1 MSEFQELIK
10 SFGKSRDYVRDFFVY
25 GFKSRQDFTSS
36 KKSARTYDDERR
48 RITSWLGEYVEEDTT
63 ESKGSR
69 VKNISLVI
77 DSNLLDENPL
87 FAVWKTKSFT
97 DNDVTLYFCIFDIL
111 CSAETAFTANDIA
124 DTLSLDYSLAVDTQ
138 MVRRKLNEY
147 VKEGLLKTEKQ
158 GKVVLYRRGETFDE
172 LISSCSEESDE
183 LRESMKEAVSF
194 MQLALPFG
202 YVGSIILDSI
212 DDRNEY
218 FRVKHSFPAFT
229 LEEEIL
235 FQILEAIKGERG
247 LEIEVQS
254 NRNENIQ
261 KITGI
266 PLKILV
272 SVRTGRRYVSL
283 YQTVR
288 IKKGKERRS
297 RFVSIRLDQI
307 KKVTVLESD
316 VSEINDLKHNLQNNM
331 DYVWGVSFTGAKTRV
346 RLTLHIDKRYEGF
359 ILQRLEREGK
369 NGTITRLGE
378 NTFCYEK
385 QVFDPVEMYPWLRT
399 FIGRIIDIRFI
410 NLDNEM
416 KEASE
421 NGKLRNDFMRD
432 ILELEKMYR

>member
-1 MSEFQELIK
+1 M
-10 SFGKSRDYVRDFFVY
+10 
-25 GFKSRQDFTSS
+25 
-36 KKSARTYDDERR
+36 
-48 RITSWLGEYVEEDTT
+48 
-63 ESKGSR
+63 GS
-69 VKNISLVI
+69 
-77 DSNLLDENPL
+77 
-87 FAVWKTKSFT
+87 T
-97 DNDVTLYFCIFDIL
+97 
-111 CSAETAFTANDIA
+111 
-124 DTLSLDYSLAVDTQ
+124 
-138 MVRRKLNEY
+138 
-147 VKEGLLKTEKQ
+147 
-158 GKVVLYRRGETFDE
+158 
-172 LISSCSEESDE
+172 
-183 LRESMKEAVSF
+183 
-194 MQLALPFG
+194 
-202 YVGSIILDSI
+202 ILDSI

-235 FQILEAIKGERG
+235 FQILEAIKGKCS
-247 LEIEVQS
+247 LDLEVQS
-254 NRNENIQ
+254 NRNENIHM
-261 KITGI
+261 ITGI

-272 SVRTGRRYVSL
+272 SVRTGRRYLSL

-297 RFVSIRLDQI
+297 RFVSPRLDQI

-331 DYVWGVSFTGAKTRV
+331 DYVWGVSFTGAKTKV
-346 RLTLHIDKRYEGF
+346 RLTLNIDERYEGF

-416 KEASE
+416 NEASE
-421 NGKLRNDFMRD
+421 NRKLRNDFMRD

>member
-1 MSEFQELIK
+1 M
-10 SFGKSRDYVRDFFVY
+10 
-25 GFKSRQDFTSS
+25 
-36 KKSARTYDDERR
+36 
-48 RITSWLGEYVEEDTT
+48 
-63 ESKGSR
+63 
-69 VKNISLVI
+69 
-77 DSNLLDENPL
+77 
-87 FAVWKTKSFT
+87 
-97 DNDVTLYFCIFDIL
+97 
-111 CSAETAFTANDIA
+111 CSTETAFTANDIA

-138 MVRRKLNEY
+138 MARRKLNEY

-183 LRESMKEAVSF
+183 LRESMKDAVSF

-331 DYVWGVSFTGAKTRV
+331 DYVWGVSFTGAKTKV
-346 RLTLHIDKRYEGF
+346 RLTLNIDERYEGF

-416 KEASE
+416 NEASE